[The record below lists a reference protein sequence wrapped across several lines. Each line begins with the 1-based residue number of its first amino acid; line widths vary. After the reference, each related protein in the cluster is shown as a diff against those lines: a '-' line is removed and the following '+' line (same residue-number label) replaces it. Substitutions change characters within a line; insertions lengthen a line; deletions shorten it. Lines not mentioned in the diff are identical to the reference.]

1 MMLFRSL
8 LNLAET
14 PENCDFLRVIY
25 GRWGKE
31 SCVISASVK
40 DAEFSTLTH
49 PLSIKAAW
57 GGRVKFFLDRR
68 TVAVDDDNYLIT
80 NDRRA
85 YASACHSG
93 ETVHAVSIF
102 FRSGLA
108 ESALG
113 AMLTAE
119 DHILD
124 RGVDVTSNTVE
135 FAEQL
140 HPHDRIVTPLLR
152 YISRQID
159 SGFEEEMWFEQQLD
173 FLLERMLC
181 AHRRRLATI
190 RSLAQMR
197 RTTRREIVR
206 RIAWSTDFINTYYM
220 RPLTIGD
227 LAKSALLSQFHF
239 IRLFHAVHGVTPFV
253 YLQRKRA
260 AVAQRLLLT
269 TDLGQNEIA
278 ARAGFA
284 STATLARQ
292 LRRMTGIGARGLRRN
307 ARLQLDRLLETGT
320 GGLLVDRAKSA
331 IT

>member
-1 MMLFRSL
+1 M
-8 LNLAET
+8 
-14 PENCDFLRVIY
+14 
-25 GRWGKE
+25 E
-31 SCVISASVK
+31 SCVISATVN

-57 GGRVKFFLDRR
+57 GGRVRFLLDRR

-80 NDRRA
+80 NDGRE
-85 YASACHSG
+85 YASACHSR
-93 ETVHAVSIF
+93 ETVRAVSIF
-102 FRSGLA
+102 FAPSLA

-124 RGVDVTSNTVE
+124 RGIGATSSTVE

-140 HPHDRIVTPLLR
+140 HPHDRVVTPLLR
-152 YISRQID
+152 YISSQVD
-159 SGFEEEMWFEQQLD
+159 SGLEDDMWFEQQLD

-181 AHRRRLATI
+181 AHRRMLATI
-190 RSLAQMR
+190 SSLARMR

-227 LAKSALLSQFHF
+227 LANSALLSQFHF

-260 AVAQRLLLT
+260 TVAQRLLLT
-269 TDLGQNEIA
+269 TDLGQSEIA

-292 LRRMTGIGARGLRRN
+292 LRRLTGAGARGLRRN
-307 ARLQLDRLLETGT
+307 ARLP
-320 GGLLVDRAKSA
+320 VDRSPGVHQLAEDARAPVSRSS
-331 IT
+331 